1 MKKSISEAVSDAWG
15 VPKDII
21 MNLPR
26 LTISGGSEI
35 YIEGHKGI
43 IEYTVSRIRVSTAMG
58 IISVSGKKLNIS
70 VIRPEDILINGVFTK
85 IEYEI

>member
-15 VPKDII
+15 APKDVI

-26 LTISGGSEI
+26 LTISGDREI

-58 IISVSGKKLNIS
+58 IISVSGKNLNIA
-70 VIRPEDILINGVFTK
+70 VIRPEDILVNGVFTK